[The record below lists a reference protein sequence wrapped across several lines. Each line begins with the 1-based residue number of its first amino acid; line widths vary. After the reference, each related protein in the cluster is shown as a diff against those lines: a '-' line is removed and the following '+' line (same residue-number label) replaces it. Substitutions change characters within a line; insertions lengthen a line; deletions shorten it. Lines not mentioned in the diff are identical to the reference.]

1 MFSRC
6 LVYLQPHIG
15 KARKEETV
23 FLSLL
28 AVYPFLSC
36 GAPHCLASEGLI
48 CLSEEQIE
56 QCTGTTEEGQRNSHV
71 ALCFG

>member
-23 FLSLL
+23 FPSLL

-36 GAPHCLASEGLI
+36 GAPYCLASEGLI

-56 QCTGTTEEGQRNSHV
+56 Q
-71 ALCFG
+71 